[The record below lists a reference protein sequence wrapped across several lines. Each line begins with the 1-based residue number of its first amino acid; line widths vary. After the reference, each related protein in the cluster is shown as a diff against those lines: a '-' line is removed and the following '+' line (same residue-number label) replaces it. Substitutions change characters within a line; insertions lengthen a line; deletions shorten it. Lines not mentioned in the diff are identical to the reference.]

1 MKIGMIGVKSV
12 PCSGGIARYTE
23 ELGRRLAARGHEV
36 TVYCR
41 KQYLD
46 DQACSV
52 HAGIHRCKSPGL
64 SGKHLDAL
72 SHTFTAA
79 CDAIV
84 RDFDVLHIHGLA
96 PGFVIPMLR
105 ATTRKRIVL
114 TVHACDWQGSKWGGA
129 ARACMYQASCVG
141 LRLAHR
147 VTAVSRGLQEY
158 LRQERGCDATYAPP
172 GIPVSSIAAP
182 SEILKRRIEPGG
194 YVLCVSRLVPEK
206 GVHYAVQAFE
216 RLQTDKKLV
225 IAGDCPYECEYVKE
239 LFSHASDR
247 VIFLGYVSGRT
258 LAELYS
264 HAYVFLQPS
273 DLEGLSISVLE
284 ALSYG
289 RCVLASDIPQ
299 NQEALAGH
307 GYTFEAGRVE
317 SLAEKLEWLLAHPGA
332 VQEQFARVREHVRQS
347 YDWERTTDTY
357 EQVYGSC
364 FVNAEGAT
372 ALPGPAR

>member
-12 PCSGGIARYTE
+12 PCSGGIAKYTE
-23 ELGRRLAARGHEV
+23 ELGRRLAARGHHV

-41 KQYLD
+41 QQYLD
-46 DQACSV
+46 DPACSV
-52 HAGIHRCKSPGL
+52 HAGIHRCKTPGL
-64 SGKHLDAL
+64 SGKHLDAP

-79 CDAIV
+79 CDAIA

-96 PGFVIPMLR
+96 PGFVVPLLR

-114 TVHACDWQGSKWGGA
+114 TAHACDWQGSKWSA
-129 ARACMYQASCVG
+129 VARACMYQASSVG

-158 LRQERGCDATYAPP
+158 LRQERGCNATYAPP

-182 SEILKRRIEPGG
+182 SDILQRRIEPGS
-194 YVLCVSRLVPEK
+194 YVLCVSRLMPEK
-206 GVHYAVQAFE
+206 GVHYAVAAFE

-239 LFSHASDR
+239 LLSHASDKI
-247 VIFLGYVSGRT
+247 IFLGYVSGRT

-264 HAYVFLQPS
+264 HAYLFLQPS

-299 NQEALAGH
+299 NQEALGGH

-317 SLAEKLEWLLAHPGA
+317 SLTEKLQWLLERPDVVEA
-332 VQEQFARVREHVRQS
+332 QFARVREYVRQC
-347 YDWERTTDTY
+347 YDWERTTDIY
-357 EQVYGSC
+357 EQVYQSC
-364 FVNAEGAT
+364 FENAERAR